1 MKRSKSSE
9 MFGDNSEYVVS
20 PALPEARR
28 DISMQESDTAPILVS
43 FILASFEL
51 DVFPL
56 AVLDLQN
63 QIWSIKSYQ
72 EIPYDESPSG
82 GTIDRTR
89 ARSHACLLV

>member
-1 MKRSKSSE
+1 MRGLTCTPRSQERYQHTGKRYRAD
-9 MFGDNSEYVVS
+9 FGFFY
-20 PALPEARR
+20 P
-28 DISMQESDTAPILVS
+28 
-43 FILASFEL
+43 LASFEL

-56 AVLDLQN
+56 VVLDLQN

-89 ARSHACLLV
+89 A